1 MTHHRQIVTNTVVNR
16 QSLFSGSSSRG
27 TNSLTNSY
35 PWEMGN
41 ADHQGLGHGF
51 VGHAMEQKLNHA
63 DLCLGE
69 VG

>member
-1 MTHHRQIVTNTVVNR
+1 MTQPPENQFQTRAAACFHERMADMT
-16 QSLFSGSSSRG
+16 LDGS
-27 TNSLTNSY
+27 
-35 PWEMGN
+35 N